1 MNTADDKV
9 NELKLAQDE
18 YVNQMITNQQ
28 QIMRDQKRSIVQ
40 SSIDRTLYHRAGDD
54 PCTSGVSMTSSE
66 IRRDHESVPD
76 IKEIYPPSSSGSVV
90 NDLAKHP
97 DFVWYAAYD
106 CEMRDEV
113 FNDMI
118 YECSNTTH
126 PLNKVSIKL
135 ENFDIVFAK
144 VENANGMVYLQQR
157 TCGS

>member
-1 MNTADDKV
+1 M
-9 NELKLAQDE
+9 
-18 YVNQMITNQQ
+18 
-28 QIMRDQKRSIVQ
+28 Q

-66 IRRDHESVPD
+66 IRRDHDNFSNKSDNFHQSSTSV
-76 IKEIYPPSSSGSVV
+76 INI
-90 NDLAKHP
+90 LTKHP

-106 CEMRDEV
+106 CEMRDEI

-144 VENANGMVYLQQR
+144 VENANGMVFLQQR
-157 TCGS
+157 T